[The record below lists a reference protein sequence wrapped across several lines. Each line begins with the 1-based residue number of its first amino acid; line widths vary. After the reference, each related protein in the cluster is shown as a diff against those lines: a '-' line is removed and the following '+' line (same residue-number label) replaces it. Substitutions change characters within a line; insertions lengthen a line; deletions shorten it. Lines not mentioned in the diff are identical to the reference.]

1 MTVDQLHPV
10 PDPTRFAGQP
20 DATFWSEADE
30 VYVTVY
36 VGSSRFEVWD
46 AYRQGLQECYRM
58 LGVEHIVTDDLVQPE
73 DSSLVWL
80 IRDRDWRVVGG
91 ARAVGPFRSRR
102 DLDRVPA
109 MTELA
114 DGATTDVLAERLGDL
129 IEDGGIVELKGG
141 WTHRSVRGLGPVV
154 GCFGWFCTWWFD
166 VAHAVATAGSE
177 NNLRRWAETGAV
189 PVDGFEPVRGYPAE
203 QYDTEPM
210 VWSRARLDSVPD
222 RHRNFLWSAVRQLH
236 GARARSLGME
246 GVPELVHR
254 PERLA
259 QLRADGV
266 ELVDATPDL
275 RAQAAELRPPLELG
289 DEAGWPWVHYP
300 WRGRAVRVIGERDFH
315 RLRTDRNRHKLTDD
329 ELERLRTK
337 TVAIVGM
344 SVGSAIAHAMAQEGL
359 CGRLRIADHDD
370 LELPNLN
377 RLSASLL
384 DLGENKAVLAA
395 RRMAELD
402 PYLELVVEAD
412 GVGAENIDR
421 FLHEADLV
429 IEECDSLDVKVL
441 VREQAAA
448 RRIPVVM
455 ETNDRGLLDIE
466 RFDLDPARPLFHGL
480 VDVPD
485 SAELAELATE
495 DKVPFVLDILDSNE
509 ISART
514 AASMVEID
522 RTVSSWPQLGSE
534 VALGAALACQAA
546 KSVLLE
552 PGAGTSGRVRVDLA
566 QLVGQ
571 LEDPRPAGHAPPVSG
586 AARIDLPEQFEAAVF
601 AAAELAPSGGNAQP
615 WEFGLPG
622 DRFEVFERPD
632 GLAMDVEARGTAVA
646 CGAALFNAACVAA
659 AHDRLDGGADAID
672 TTLDLDRPDLVGSV
686 RIGQGTAPELAALAP
701 LLAARVTNRR
711 LDPEPLPLDAGD
723 VDRLAE
729 AACAEG
735 ARLVHL
741 PADDL
746 AEVVDLWAESDR
758 LRFLN
763 ERLHRE
769 MFEELKDPRVDPVDV
784 GLDAR
789 TLELSPGD
797 SAKLGI
803 LRRGDVM
810 AELAALDLGDQL
822 RTDMRKRLAGS
833 SGMVVVV
840 APGTD
845 RAAYVR
851 GGMAMQRMWLEASR
865 LGIEVQPVSP
875 IFGYAQA
882 PEDFELLLGADR
894 ASTGRRLQDAAWERL
909 GIGVDESFIL
919 SMRVHR
925 SPAASAVSARRAR
938 VAMTTVR

>member
-1 MTVDQLHPV
+1 MTVDQLQPV
-10 PDPTRFAGQP
+10 PDPARFAGQP

-46 AYRQGLQECYRM
+46 AYRRGLQECYRT
-58 LGVEHIVTDDLVQPE
+58 LGVEHIVTDELVRPE

-109 MTELA
+109 MAELA
-114 DGATTDVLAERLGDL
+114 QGATPDVLAERLGEL

-189 PVDGFEPVRGYPAE
+189 PFEGFEPVRGYPAE

-210 VWSRARLDSVPD
+210 VWSRARLDTVPE
-222 RHRNFLWSAVRQLH
+222 RHRRFLWSAVRQLH
-236 GARARSLGME
+236 GARARNLGME

-266 ELVDATPDL
+266 QLVDATPDL
-275 RAQAAELRPPLELG
+275 REQAAELRPPLELG
-289 DEAGWPWVHYP
+289 DDAGWPWVYYP
-300 WRGRAVRVIGERDFH
+300 WRGRAVRVFGERDFH

-329 ELERLRTK
+329 ELGRLRTK

-359 CGRLRIADHDD
+359 CGRLRIADHDA

-395 RRMAELD
+395 RRMSELD

-412 GVGAENIDR
+412 GVGTENIDR
-421 FLHEADLV
+421 FLAEADLV

-448 RRIPVVM
+448 LGIPVVM

-466 RFDLDPARPLFHGL
+466 RFDLEPDRPLFHGL

-495 DKVPFVLDILDSNE
+495 DKVPFVLDILDSTE

-546 KSVLLE
+546 KSVLLQ
-552 PGAGTSGRVRVDLA
+552 PGGASGRVRVDLA
-566 QLVGQ
+566 QLVER
-571 LEDPRPAGHAPPVSG
+571 LDDPRPVGDPEPMSDPV
-586 AARIDLPEQFEAAVF
+586 RIELPSNFEAAVF

-615 WEFGLPG
+615 WDFALRG

-632 GLAMDVEARGTAVA
+632 GLAMDVQARGTAVA

-659 AHDRLDGGADAID
+659 AHGRLDGGTDAID
-672 TTLDLDRPDLVGSV
+672 TTLDLDRPDLVGSL
-686 RIGQGTAPELAALAP
+686 RIGRGTVTDLAALAP
-701 LLAARVTNRR
+701 TLAGRVTNRR
-711 LDPEPLPLDAGD
+711 LDPEPTALDSGD
-723 VDRLAE
+723 VARLA
-729 AACAEG
+729 AATGDGG
-735 ARLVHL
+735 ARLVYVGRDQL
-741 PADDL
+741 DEL
-746 AEVVDLWAESDR
+746 VELWAESDR

-763 ERLHRE
+763 ARLHRE
-769 MFEELKDPRVDPVDV
+769 MFEELKDPMIDAVDV

-797 SAKLGI
+797 AAKLGI

-810 AELAALDLGDQL
+810 AELAALGLGDQL

-840 APGTD
+840 APGAD

-865 LGIEVQPVSP
+865 IGIEVQPVSP
-875 IFGYAQA
+875 IFGYAKSPA
-882 PEDFELLLGADR
+882 DFDLLLGTDA
-894 ASTGRRLQDAAWERL
+894 ASAGRRLQDEAWQRL
-909 GIGVDESFIL
+909 GIEAEESFIL

-925 SPAASAVSARRAR
+925 SPAATAVSTRRAR
-938 VAMTTVR
+938 IPMTTAR